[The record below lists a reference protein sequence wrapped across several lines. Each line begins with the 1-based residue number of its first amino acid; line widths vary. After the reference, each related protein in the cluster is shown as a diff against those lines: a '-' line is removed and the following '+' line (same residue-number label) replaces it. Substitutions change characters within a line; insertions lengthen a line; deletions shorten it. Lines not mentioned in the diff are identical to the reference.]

1 MKQPLLPR
9 FFLMSL
15 LCGASMLSSGCI
27 SGCTTLFKPYEKR
40 ARAVLLPTAGNTA
53 RGTVAFVERA
63 DGMQVSYS
71 IQGLAANRLYGFQIH
86 EYGNCSVRDARSA
99 GDVFAL
105 VKRLGKSTTDDPEGR
120 MPDIR
125 ADANGVATG
134 FIVVSDPALDGIR
147 SVENRSI
154 VILRLNNEASTVA
167 RRSAPRLACGVIRPQ
182 YAIQLIAAFPG
193 SPYYL
198 LDVFFLSV
206 VFFELNAANLYYVKL
221 WGEIG
226 RAHV

>member
-71 IQGLAANRLYGFQIH
+71 IQGLAANRLMDFRFMNM
-86 EYGNCSVRDARSA
+86 ETAACAMRAARA
-99 GDVFAL
+99 
-105 VKRLGKSTTDDPEGR
+105 
-120 MPDIR
+120 M
-125 ADANGVATG
+125 
-134 FIVVSDPALDGIR
+134 
-147 SVENRSI
+147 
-154 VILRLNNEASTVA
+154 
-167 RRSAPRLACGVIRPQ
+167 
-182 YAIQLIAAFPG
+182 Y
-193 SPYYL
+193 SP
-198 LDVFFLSV
+198 
-206 VFFELNAANLYYVKL
+206 
-221 WGEIG
+221 W
-226 RAHV
+226 

>member
-63 DGMQVSYS
+63 
-71 IQGLAANRLYGFQIH
+71 
-86 EYGNCSVRDARSA
+86 
-99 GDVFAL
+99 
-105 VKRLGKSTTDDPEGR
+105 
-120 MPDIR
+120 
-125 ADANGVATG
+125 NGVATG
-134 FIVVSDPALDGIR
+134 FIVVSDLALDGIR

-182 YAIQLIAAFPG
+182 
-193 SPYYL
+193 
-198 LDVFFLSV
+198 
-206 VFFELNAANLYYVKL
+206 
-221 WGEIG
+221 
-226 RAHV
+226 

>member
-134 FIVVSDPALDGIR
+134 FIVVSDLALDGIR

-182 YAIQLIAAFPG
+182 
-193 SPYYL
+193 
-198 LDVFFLSV
+198 
-206 VFFELNAANLYYVKL
+206 
-221 WGEIG
+221 
-226 RAHV
+226 

>member
-71 IQGLAANRLYGFQIH
+71 IQGL
-86 EYGNCSVRDARSA
+86 
-99 GDVFAL
+99 
-105 VKRLGKSTTDDPEGR
+105 
-120 MPDIR
+120 
-125 ADANGVATG
+125 
-134 FIVVSDPALDGIR
+134 DGIR

-182 YAIQLIAAFPG
+182 
-193 SPYYL
+193 
-198 LDVFFLSV
+198 
-206 VFFELNAANLYYVKL
+206 
-221 WGEIG
+221 
-226 RAHV
+226 

>member
-9 FFLMSL
+9 FFLCPCCVAPACSAADAYPAAQRGSNRMKS
-15 LCGASMLSSGCI
+15 
-27 SGCTTLFKPYEKR
+27 
-40 ARAVLLPTAGNTA
+40 ARAVLLPTAGNTE

-134 FIVVSDPALDGIR
+134 FIVVSDLALDGI
-147 SVENRSI
+147 
-154 VILRLNNEASTVA
+154 
-167 RRSAPRLACGVIRPQ
+167 
-182 YAIQLIAAFPG
+182 
-193 SPYYL
+193 
-198 LDVFFLSV
+198 
-206 VFFELNAANLYYVKL
+206 
-221 WGEIG
+221 
-226 RAHV
+226 

>member
-86 EYGNCSVRDARSA
+86 EYGNCSA

-134 FIVVSDPALDGIR
+134 FIVVSDLALDGIR

-182 YAIQLIAAFPG
+182 
-193 SPYYL
+193 
-198 LDVFFLSV
+198 
-206 VFFELNAANLYYVKL
+206 
-221 WGEIG
+221 
-226 RAHV
+226 